1 MSPHRDEHLELC
13 AGYVLGALDPGDA
26 RELEGHLA
34 DGCALCEAEIERLSH
49 GAWLL
54 AASSNPLRAPASL
67 RGRVVGAVRSEIR
80 ERNARKSDRP
90 GEGTVTRMP
99 RRNLFGPAWAW
110 AAAAAVI
117 AVAGFFQ
124 WRTATRLESQLAE
137 TRAEVE
143 RLRSTMEEERQW
155 AAVATAPDARVV
167 QLARTPDSPEALA
180 ARVTY
185 DPTTRR
191 ALVAVSNFTPGPDQD
206 YQLWA
211 ILDTGPASLGLVRA
225 DASGA
230 AVLRLSD
237 VGDPTKI
244 AAFAVSLEKKGGAP
258 TPNAPAGPVVMV
270 GKTGA

>member
-13 AGYVLGALDPGDA
+13 AGYVVGALDPADA
-26 RELEGHLA
+26 RELEAHLA
-34 DGCALCEAEIERLSH
+34 EGCALCEAEIERLGH

-54 AASSNPLRAPASL
+54 AASSNPRRAPASL
-67 RGRVVGAVRSEIR
+67 RGRVVGAVRNEIR
-80 ERNARKSDRP
+80 EQAARRGTRP
-90 GEGTVTRMP
+90 DEGTIVRLP
-99 RRNLFGPAWAW
+99 RRSLFGPAWAW

-117 AVAGFFQ
+117 AVAGFYQ
-124 WRTATRLESQLAE
+124 WRTATHLASQLAE
-137 TRAEVE
+137 TRMEIE
-143 RLRSTMEEERQW
+143 QLRTTMEEERRW

-167 QLARTPDSPEALA
+167 QLERTPDSPTLLA

-191 ALVAVSNFTPGPDQD
+191 ALVAVSNFTPPPGQD

-211 ILDTGPASLGLVRA
+211 ILDTGPSSLGLVRP

-230 AVLRLSD
+230 TVLRLSD
-237 VGDPTKI
+237 VGDPRRL
-244 AAFAVSLEKKGGAP
+244 AAFAISLEKEGGAP

-270 GKTGA
+270 GKTGV

>member
-1 MSPHRDEHLELC
+1 MC
-13 AGYVLGALDPGDA
+13 AGYVLGALDAADA
-26 RELEGHLA
+26 HALEAHLA
-34 DGCALCEAEIERLSH
+34 EGCAVCEAEIERLSR

-54 AASSNPLRAPASL
+54 AASSTPLRAPASL
-67 RGRVVGAVRSEIR
+67 RAKVLRGVWSEMPAGARPPARPTLEPPERGRRRSFVR
-80 ERNARKSDRP
+80 
-90 GEGTVTRMP
+90 
-99 RRNLFGPAWAW
+99 PAWAW

-117 AVAGFFQ
+117 AVAGFLQ
-124 WRTATRLESQLAE
+124 WRTANRLESQLAE

-143 RLRSTMEEERQW
+143 RLRGTIEEERAW

-167 QLARTPDSPEALA
+167 QLAPTPDSPAPLAPLA

-191 ALVAVSNFTPGPDQD
+191 ALVAVSNFTAPPGQD

-211 ILDTGPASLGLVRA
+211 ILDTGPSSLGLVRP

-230 AVLRLSD
+230 AVLRLSN
-237 VGDPTKI
+237 VGDPRQL
-244 AAFAVSLEKKGGAP
+244 AAFAVSLEAKGGAP

-270 GKTGA
+270 GKLGA